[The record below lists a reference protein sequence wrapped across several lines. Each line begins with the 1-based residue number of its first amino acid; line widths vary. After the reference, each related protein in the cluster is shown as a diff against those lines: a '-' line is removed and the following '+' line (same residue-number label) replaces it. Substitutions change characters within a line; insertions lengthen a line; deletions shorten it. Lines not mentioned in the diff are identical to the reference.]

1 VAARALPP
9 GGPGPQLP
17 GLDPRFD
24 ASVEAQI
31 GLLEQAII
39 GDEIA
44 PGDPLNYPMP
54 WLRDGAYALVAM
66 SRSGQTARVRVLAR
80 PFAKRDYFGG
90 FGAEA
95 DAPGLALWALGEASV
110 AVDDPT
116 FDRSLWTDV
125 VRKVSLIERLLAARE
140 PVRAPYSG
148 SIVPRLRYREDLD
161 LVADPSRGGL
171 IQGRMDW
178 QRPVFYVNAVT
189 VAGLESASRMAARL
203 GHAPEAAAWRGKP
216 AICGWRGAWPSP
228 QPHLWTP
235 SAITIELQS
244 PACGPER
251 SLSPRP
257 SASCLRSV
265 GRAPGSNLQGPSVSL
280 PLWTYFAL
288 AEAHQWLR
296 LRRPER
302 AWSTMTWFWDHE
314 PAPGL
319 YTLWEGDGEENSF
332 GLWRGTR
339 GWVQPG
345 GVTPHYWSAAEMLL
359 LQLAMLAEVEGPSAE
374 RVLTIGSGVPASW
387 FHQPFSVSGIG
398 TSAGPVAWSWNGRV
412 VTVRTAADLPVQL
425 GPSFPADAKL
435 RVVQASGA

>member
-1 VAARALPP
+1 
-9 GGPGPQLP
+9 
-17 GLDPRFD
+17 
-24 ASVEAQI
+24 VEAQI

-44 PGDPLNYPMP
+44 PGDPLTYPMP

-203 GHAPEAAAWRGKP
+203 GHAPEAAAWAREAGDLRL
-216 AICGWRGAWPSP
+216 AWRLAFAAAPS
-228 QPHLWTP
+228 LD
-235 SAITIELQS
+235 
-244 PACGPER
+244 PER
-251 SLSPRP
+251 NNDRTAIAGLWPGEVAESAPFGKLLEERWARTRLEP
-257 SASCLRSV
+257 SGAFRES
-265 GRAPGSNLQGPSVSL
+265 